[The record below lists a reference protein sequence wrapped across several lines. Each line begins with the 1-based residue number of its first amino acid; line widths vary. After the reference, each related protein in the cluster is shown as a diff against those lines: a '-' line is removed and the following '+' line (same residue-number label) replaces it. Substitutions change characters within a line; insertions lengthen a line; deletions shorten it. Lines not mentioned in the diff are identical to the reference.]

1 MSVFIKIC
9 GLRDAECVAA
19 AVEAGSDA
27 VGFVFADSPRKVS
40 PAEANAISQDI
51 PAGVRRVAVM
61 HHPSNDE
68 WQSVLKEFTPDV
80 LQSDIGDF
88 DVLDVPDNITRWPVI
103 RQGSGADV
111 AVPRQVFVYEGT
123 DSGTGETVDW
133 MRAAEIGKRG
143 QMILAGGLAAAN
155 VATAIKTA
163 QPWGVDV
170 SSGVESSRGQ
180 KGVELIRQFVV
191 AARAAEND

>member
-27 VGFVFADSPRKVS
+27 VGFVFADSPRRVS

-88 DVLDVPDNITRWPVI
+88 DVLDVPDNITPWPVI

-163 QPWGVDV
+163 RPWGVDV